1 MDKKNNAMGNT
12 TEFFPD
18 GTVIPEWYYDTTIP
32 SVNDLGKQYFITDY
46 GALDDGRI
54 HTKEIQNAIDA
65 AAKTGG
71 VVVVPAGV
79 YYTGAIYF
87 KQGVNLYLSQGATL
101 KGSDNITDYDLN
113 MTRMEGETCLY
124 FGALINGDGLD
135 GFTILGPGT
144 IDGNG
149 LRSWQSFWLRR
160 KWNRMCTNK
169 DEQRPRLVYIT
180 NSKNLLFAN
189 VTLQNSHYWT
199 THLYRCH
206 HVKYLGCR
214 ILSPAGPVF
223 APSTDAIDL
232 DVCSDVLVK
241 NCYMAVNDDSV
252 VMKGGKGPWADTMP
266 ENGSV
271 ERVIVEDCHYG
282 FCHGCLTCG
291 SEAIHCKNIIVRRI
305 QVDRASNLLWLK
317 MRPDTPQH
325 YEYIRMEDITG
336 EIDSFIN
343 INPWTQFYDLKDR
356 KDIPL
361 SYADHVTMQNCN
373 CTCRASFNVKP
384 AADQYRLSDFVFENL
399 EIRAQEA
406 DFAPEVIEN
415 AVVTNCNVTQIE
427 AAPKITDIPDVPGKK
442 LS

>member
-1 MDKKNNAMGNT
+1 MMAQN
-12 TEFFPD
+12 EFFPD
-18 GTVIPEWYYDTTIP
+18 GTPIAEWFHDTAIPTLA
-32 SVNDLGKQYFITDY
+32 DLGKQYPITAY

-54 HTKEIQNAIDA
+54 HTKEIQACIDA
-65 AAKTGG
+65 AAVTGG

-87 KQGVNLYLSQGATL
+87 KPGVNLYLAQGATL
-101 KGSDNITDYDLN
+101 KGSDDIADYDLT
-113 MTRMEGETCLY
+113 MTRMEGETCPY

-149 LRSWQSFWLRR
+149 LRAWRAFWLRR

-199 THLYRCH
+199 THLYRCD

-214 ILSPAGPVF
+214 ILSPAKPVA

-232 DVCSDVLVK
+232 DVCQDVLIK
-241 NCYMAVNDDSV
+241 NCYMEVNDDSV
-252 VMKGGKGPWADTMP
+252 VMKGGKGPWADTLP

-325 YEYIRMEDITG
+325 YEYIHMEQVTG
-336 EIDSFIN
+336 EIDSFVN

-361 SYADHVTMQNCN
+361 SYADHVTMQD
-373 CTCRASFNVKP
+373 CTCSCRTVFNLKLAP
-384 AADQYRLSDFVFENL
+384 EQYRLSDFVFKNL
-399 EIRAQEA
+399 NILSKED
-406 DFAPEVIEN
+406 DFRPELIEN
-415 AVVTNCNVTQIE
+415 AAAENCHVTLAD
-427 AAPKITDIPDVPGKK
+427 AAPEITDIPDIPHGPNP
-442 LS
+442 

>member
-1 MDKKNNAMGNT
+1 MANI

-18 GTVIPEWYYDTTIP
+18 GTVIPEWYYDTAIP
-32 SVNDLGKQYFITDY
+32 SLTDLGRQYPITDY

-54 HTKEIQNAIDA
+54 HTREIQTAIDA
-65 AAKTGG
+65 AAETGG
-71 VVVVPAGV
+71 VVIVPAGV
-79 YYTGAIYF
+79 YYTGALYF
-87 KQGVNLYLSQGATL
+87 KPGVNLYLSQGATL
-101 KGSDNITDYDLN
+101 KGSDNIIDYDLT
-113 MTRMEGETCLY
+113 MTRMEGETCPY

-149 LRSWQSFWLRR
+149 LRSWQAFWLRR

-169 DEQRPRLVYIT
+169 DEQRPRLLYLT

-199 THLYRCH
+199 THLYRCN
-206 HVKYLGCR
+206 HVKYLNCR
-214 ILSPAGPVF
+214 ILSPAGPVR

-232 DVCSDVLVK
+232 DVCNDVLIK

-252 VMKGGKGPWADTMP
+252 VMKGGKGPWADTLP

-291 SEAIHCKNIIVRRI
+291 SEAIHCKNIIVRRV
-305 QVDRASNLLWLK
+305 QVDRAANLLWLK

-325 YEYIRMEDITG
+325 YEYIRMEEITG

-343 INPWTQFYDLKDR
+343 INPWTQFYDLKDC
-356 KDIPL
+356 KEIPL

-384 AADQYRLSDFVFENL
+384 ASDQYHLSDFVFKNL
-399 EIRAQEA
+399 EIHTQEN
-406 DFAPEVIEN
+406 DFAPEIIDN
-415 AVVTNCNVTQIE
+415 AAATNCHITLIKT
-427 AAPKITDIPDVPGKK
+427 APKITDIPDIPSEN

>member
-1 MDKKNNAMGNT
+1 M
-12 TEFFPD
+12 
-18 GTVIPEWYYDTTIP
+18 
-32 SVNDLGKQYFITDY
+32 
-46 GALDDGRI
+46 DDGLI
-54 HTKEIQNAIDA
+54 HTKEIQNAIDD

-101 KGSDNITDYDLN
+101 KGSDNITDYDL
-113 MTRMEGETCLY
+113 
-124 FGALINGDGLD
+124 
-135 GFTILGPGT
+135 
-144 IDGNG
+144 
-149 LRSWQSFWLRR
+149 
-160 KWNRMCTNK
+160 
-169 DEQRPRLVYIT
+169 
-180 NSKNLLFAN
+180 
-189 VTLQNSHYWT
+189 
-199 THLYRCH
+199 
-206 HVKYLGCR
+206 
-214 ILSPAGPVF
+214 
-223 APSTDAIDL
+223 
-232 DVCSDVLVK
+232 
-241 NCYMAVNDDSV
+241 
-252 VMKGGKGPWADTMP
+252 
-266 ENGSV
+266 
-271 ERVIVEDCHYG
+271 
-282 FCHGCLTCG
+282 
-291 SEAIHCKNIIVRRI
+291 NIIVRRI

-373 CTCRASFNVKP
+373 CTCRTSFNVKP

-415 AVVTNCNVTQIE
+415 AVVTNCNVTQVE
-427 AAPKITDIPDVPGKK
+427 AAPEITDIPDVPGKK